1 MIQAI
6 IKYSRIEFKMLLHL
20 KGIIFDMDGVL
31 VDSMPSHSRAW
42 QLAFENVAN
51 IQVESKLI
59 YKNEGRRGMELVR
72 EIFATKSI
80 YVTDISIIE
89 KIVRKKSEIFKNIGS
104 FKLFPGV
111 KKVISGLSC
120 RKAVVSGSTKSDVFN
135 IINHSFG
142 DKTFDVLVTADDIA
156 NGKPN
161 PMPFIKALQELDLER
176 ENVLVVENAPLGVLA
191 SINAGIECIVTLN
204 NTPLSYD
211 DFKPVISNHR
221 IYSNLKSANKLLMD
235 WCIK

>member
-6 IKYSRIEFKMLLHL
+6 IKYSRIGFKMLLHL

-72 EIFATKSI
+72 EILATKSI
-80 YVTDISIIE
+80 YVIDISIIE

-111 KKVISGLSC
+111 KQVISSLPC

-142 DKTFDVLVTADDIA
+142 NKIFDVMVTADDIA
-156 NGKPN
+156 NGKPS
-161 PMPFIKALQELDLER
+161 PMPFIKALQELDLEP
-176 ENVLVVENAPLGVLA
+176 ENTLVVENAPLGVLA

-211 DFKPVISNHR
+211 DFKRMISNQR
-221 IYSNLKSANKLLMD
+221 IFSNLKSANKLLIN
-235 WCIK
+235 WCVK